1 MKVIEL
7 TEATETLA
15 TYAAEVAQGP
25 VIITVAG
32 KPVAALVAIE
42 NADLETVSLSTNPA
56 FLALIER
63 SRARRRRED
72 APVQRCAAGEDYASQ
87 KESLDHPRNCSHHKS
102 GGNPVMLYSAFL
114 LDGGTTA
121 FGSS

>member
-7 TEATETLA
+7 TEAIETLA
-15 TYAAEVAQGP
+15 AYAAEAAQGP

-63 SRARRRRED
+63 SRARHQAGGGLSSAEVRRR
-72 APVQRCAAGEDYASQ
+72 VF
-87 KESLDHPRNCSHHKS
+87 
-102 GGNPVMLYSAFL
+102 SA
-114 LDGGTTA
+114 T
-121 FGSS
+121 

>member
-1 MKVIEL
+1 MKIIDL

-15 TYAAEVAQGP
+15 TYTAEVAHGP

-42 NADLETVSLSTNPA
+42 NADLETVSLSINPA

-63 SRARRRRED
+63 SRARHQAEGGFSSAEMRRRL
-72 APVQRCAAGEDYASQ
+72 G
-87 KESLDHPRNCSHHKS
+87 LRNEE
-102 GGNPVMLYSAFL
+102 
-114 LDGGTTA
+114 
-121 FGSS
+121 

>member
-1 MKVIEL
+1 MKIIEL

-15 TYAAEVAQGP
+15 TYAVKVAQEP
-25 VIITVAG
+25 VIITVKG

-63 SRARRRRED
+63 SRARHQAEGGRSSAEVRRRL
-72 APVQRCAAGEDYASQ
+72 GLS
-87 KESLDHPRNCSHHKS
+87 KS
-102 GGNPVMLYSAFL
+102 E
-114 LDGGTTA
+114 
-121 FGSS
+121 

>member
-1 MKVIEL
+1 MKVIDL

-15 TYAAEVAQGP
+15 TYAAEVAHGP

-42 NADLETVSLSTNPA
+42 NADPA

-63 SRARRRRED
+63 SRARHQAE
-72 APVQRCAAGEDYASQ
+72 
-87 KESLDHPRNCSHHKS
+87 
-102 GGNPVMLYSAFL
+102 GGLSSAEVRHRL
-114 LDGGTTA
+114 GLRDEA
-121 FGSS
+121 

>member
-1 MKVIEL
+1 MKIIEL

-15 TYAAEVAQGP
+15 TYASAVAQEP

-32 KPVAALVAIE
+32 QPIAALMAIE

-63 SRARRRRED
+63 SRARHQAEGGLSSTEVR
-72 APVQRCAAGEDYASQ
+72 QRLG
-87 KESLDHPRNCSHHKS
+87 LNKS
-102 GGNPVMLYSAFL
+102 A
-114 LDGGTTA
+114 
-121 FGSS
+121 

>member
-1 MKVIEL
+1 MKIIDL

-63 SRARRRRED
+63 SRARHHAEGGLSGAEVRRRLGLRDE
-72 APVQRCAAGEDYASQ
+72 A
-87 KESLDHPRNCSHHKS
+87 
-102 GGNPVMLYSAFL
+102 
-114 LDGGTTA
+114 
-121 FGSS
+121 

>member
-1 MKVIEL
+1 MEVMDL
-7 TEATETLA
+7 PEATETLA

-42 NADLETVSLSTNPA
+42 NADLETVFLSTNPA

-63 SRARRRRED
+63 LRARHHAAGGLSSAEVRRR
-72 APVQRCAAGEDYASQ
+72 
-87 KESLDHPRNCSHHKS
+87 
-102 GGNPVMLYSAFL
+102 
-114 LDGGTTA
+114 
-121 FGSS
+121 